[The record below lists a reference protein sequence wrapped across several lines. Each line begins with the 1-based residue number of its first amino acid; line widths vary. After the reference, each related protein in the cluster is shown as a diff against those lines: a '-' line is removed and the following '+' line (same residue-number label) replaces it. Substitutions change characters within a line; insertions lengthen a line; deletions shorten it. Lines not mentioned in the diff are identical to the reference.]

1 MYDITW
7 SKFHILF
14 LYRHQFERHYKMHK
28 KQEQVLAEAELSGH
42 TCLSEWEVLILSQ
55 QVRGVGWGN
64 PLGWGILWI
73 TTVIDHLIITSLC
86 ILAIF
91 TQYMIY
97 KYHCDHDSYQK
108 PYMYSK
114 TCLIQHVF
122 GENSCIRI
130 DRMSEYTVENI

>member
-1 MYDITW
+1 
-7 SKFHILF
+7 
-14 LYRHQFERHYKMHK
+14 MHK

-73 TTVIDHLIITSLC
+73 TTVIDHLIITSSC

-91 TQYMIY
+91 TQYIY

-114 TCLIQHVF
+114 T
-122 GENSCIRI
+122 
-130 DRMSEYTVENI
+130 